1 MTTNGTAAS
10 ADFRAYYD
18 LEKYLFETVS
28 PRFAKERFLSSFD
41 FFCIVIW
48 KANRAKTRIAR
59 RLVSSGRYPDLDAA
73 ARALTGAIAG
83 ASPLKE
89 KLRVMIQEWG
99 FLLPM
104 ASAIL
109 TVLYPGD
116 FTVYD
121 SRVCDVLG
129 DFDWVGNRTNFD
141 NLWDGYS
148 KYVEA
153 VKHAAPIGLTL
164 RDKDRWLWGRS
175 FYDELLK
182 DIGEKFAR
190 TIPSDSDN

>member
-1 MTTNGTAAS
+1 METNPVNYL
-10 ADFRAYYD
+10 DFYD
-18 LEKYLFETVS
+18 LEKYLFETVALL
-28 PRFAKERFLSSFD
+28 FAKEHSLGAFD

-59 RLVSSGRYPDLDAA
+59 RLMASGRYSDLDAA
-73 ARALTGAIAG
+73 VRALTGAISA
-83 ASPLKE
+83 ATLPKD
-89 KLRVMIQEWG
+89 KLRVLIQDWG

-109 TVLYPGD
+109 TVLYDDD

-129 DFDWVGNRTNFD
+129 DFDWVGNRTNLD
-141 NLWDGYS
+141 SLWEGYS
-148 KYVEA
+148 KYVDA
-153 VKHAAPIGLTL
+153 VKKAAPAELKL

-175 FYDELLK
+175 FC
-182 DIGEKFAR
+182 
-190 TIPSDSDN
+190 